1 MATLTA
7 TPDPTTG
14 TVQLDIEQ
22 TEIRDLFT
30 RAVASGWGS
39 ATTGQAY
46 TSTGG
51 AAGDYSVNGTQGLHT
66 FATTN
71 TPRLSFATAVND
83 ADMGMTVQCTIAVAA
98 LTQPIQVC
106 AAARLTDANN
116 YYFAE
121 LSLAP
126 SGTAT
131 LTLRRR
137 VLSVESDVATGVV
150 LAQTHAAGA
159 TWNVTIECCGRTVK
173 AKAWRSTV
181 TEPSWIVTA
190 NDTFLTTGTSV
201 GCRSVLATGNTN
213 GSTVFTY
220 DNLAAYIS
228 QPLRIWRVTP
238 DGTRTELR
246 GSPLYTNPA
255 TAAAATATAT
265 AWDGEAPFDT
275 RITYELTSGCNTVVE
290 AVSSPA
296 SLASNGSGW
305 IRDPENPSRNVKLA
319 FTTLAFNL
327 CDPTQE
333 ITLLDWDARTYRNA
347 SGQFDTVNSPRGRH
361 VAMVRK
367 QYDSVFYLGSKTL
380 GDVDLLTALLAPG
393 TILMVSLPTTYGFGR
408 SSYGSDY
415 ISIGDAVEN
424 PVNVD
429 DYQDTQRIWEIPF
442 RLEYAPVDIDEGMT
456 GSNGIGGGAA
466 TYGDLAAS
474 AIGASYGGVSGTG
487 ETYQQIAQG
496 VGY

>member
-1 MATLTA
+1 MPTITA
-7 TPDPTTG
+7 TPDATTG

-22 TEIRDLFT
+22 TAIRDLFT
-30 RAVASGWGS
+30 RVVANGWGS
-39 ATTGQAY
+39 STTGQAY

-51 AAGDYSVNGTQGLHT
+51 AAGDYAVNGTQGTHT

-71 TPRLSFATAVND
+71 TPRLSFATAVVD
-83 ADMGMTVQCTIAVAA
+83 ADMGMSVQCTIAVAA

-106 AAARLTDANN
+106 AAVRLTDANN

-137 VLSVESDVATGVV
+137 VLGVESDVATGVV

-190 NDTFLTTGTSV
+190 NDTFLTTGSNV

-220 DNLAAYIS
+220 DNLVAYVS
-228 QPLRIWRVTP
+228 QPVRVWRVTS
-238 DGTRTELR
+238 DSVRTELR
-246 GSPLYTNPA
+246 GSPLYTNPP
-255 TAAAATATAT
+255 TAAAATAIAT
-265 AWDGEAPFDT
+265 AWDNEAPFDT
-275 RITYELTSGCNTVVE
+275 RLTYELTSACNTVAE
-290 AVSSPA
+290 AVSSTVT
-296 SLASNGSGW
+296 LLSNGDGW
-305 IRDPENPSRNVKLA
+305 IRDPENPSRNLKLS

-327 CDPTQE
+327 CDSSQE
-333 ITLLDWDARTYRNA
+333 ITLLDWDARTSRNA
-347 SGQFDTVNSPRGRH
+347 SGQFDTVNSERGRH
-361 VAMVRK
+361 VAMTRK
-367 QYDSVFYLGSKTL
+367 RYDSVFYLGSKQL
-380 GDVDLLTALLAPG
+380 ADIDLIYTILRPG
-393 TILMVSLPTTYGFGR
+393 TILMVSLPSAYGFGR
-408 SSYGSDY
+408 PYNSDY
-415 ISIGDAVEN
+415 ISIGDVVEN
-424 PVNVD
+424 PVNTD
-429 DYQDTQRIWEIPF
+429 DYQDSQRTWEIPF
-442 RLEYAPVDIDEGMT
+442 KLEYAPVDTDEGQT
-456 GSNGIGGGAA
+456 GSNGIGGGGA

-474 AIGASYGGVSGTG
+474 VIGASYGGVSGTG